1 MPGGL
6 PGHWQRVNTP
16 LRELTRR
23 ERRIVAIVAIVLA
36 ISVAALVAGALTSSN
51 RLPAGC
57 IDVVTASATGA
68 GEQRA
73 CGNQAKDLCQAVA
86 ARHDPYSRQVQ
97 TACRRSGILKRAG
110 PGG

>member
-23 ERRIVAIVAIVLA
+23 ERRIVAIVTTVLA
-36 ISVAALVAGALTSSN
+36 ISVAALVIGALTSSN

-57 IDVVTASATGA
+57 IDVITASATGA
-68 GEQRA
+68 GETRA
-73 CGNQAKDLCQAVA
+73 CGQQAKDLCQAVA
-86 ARHDPYSRQVQ
+86 ARHDSYATEVQ
-97 TACRRSGILKRAG
+97 AACRRSGILKHGTAG
-110 PGG
+110 A